1 YNLLTYQVIANKSLN
16 IVSSDEDAQQEL
28 KLHGLA
34 DSVKNLN
41 QLIVFHRT
49 LRE

>member
-1 YNLLTYQVIANKSLN
+1 
-16 IVSSDEDAQQEL
+16 EDAQHEL

-34 DSVKNLN
+34 DCVKNLN

-49 LRE
+49 IRE